1 MNLVNN
7 IFFGLGLC
15 SIILGIPLSQILAN
29 SYNFFT
35 INNYFIEIS
44 ISLMFIIISLKFFY
58 EKIKI
63 KSKLLLT
70 FFNIIFFQI
79 INIYVIKY
87 TEYFF
92 NSYSTSIK
100 IITYSSLILFF
111 FVISIVINKKIL
123 ESIIKYLSILFFF
136 QFTLIIFYSLNF
148 DTNRHKNDIKK
159 ISDTKNVFLII
170 LDELSLDFITNKN
183 NEIKDEFINLKKL
196 TNNSSF
202 FTNAHTSFDFTSKAM
217 LSVLT
222 FGDSLDNELIK
233 NKSHYFKDVTLYDD
247 NLYKEL
253 SKTHRINLFASYD
266 YCHYHIRFIS
276 YCISKVNNEKN
287 LIKSIQSYIYFIYL
301 YSTPKFI
308 INRLHSR
315 NIINKDGTTRDY
327 YINEINLIDQFI
339 NNIKLNTDERNL
351 YLLHTNITHQ
361 PWVLDKDGRINLE
374 KVIVEE
380 DKIKNINEL
389 KNSYNDSILYAD
401 KKLGEIFSFLKN
413 KNIYDDALIIIM
425 SDHGVSFDE
434 NIFLRM
440 NGNANTQISKVP
452 LIIKKPFQRKARVI
466 KEYAN
471 IIDVGS
477 TLVNFLNNK
486 KKKFNHSKDLFN
498 YASFGE
504 MNIPFLSIVEEYD
517 ITGKIIYNKKIY
529 CKNSKEQYVLMNNE
543 NYNNIYNICI
553 NK

>member
-1 MNLVNN
+1 M
-7 IFFGLGLC
+7 
-15 SIILGIPLSQILAN
+15 
-29 SYNFFT
+29 
-35 INNYFIEIS
+35 
-44 ISLMFIIISLKFFY
+44 
-58 EKIKI
+58 
-63 KSKLLLT
+63 
-70 FFNIIFFQI
+70 
-79 INIYVIKY
+79 
-87 TEYFF
+87 
-92 NSYSTSIK
+92 
-100 IITYSSLILFF
+100 
-111 FVISIVINKKIL
+111 
-123 ESIIKYLSILFFF
+123 
-136 QFTLIIFYSLNF
+136 NF
-148 DTNRHKNDIKK
+148 DTNRYKNDIKK
-159 ISDTKNVFLII
+159 ISDTNNVFLII
-170 LDELSLDFITNKN
+170 LDELSLDFIINKN

-222 FGDSLDNELIK
+222 FGDSLDNELIE
-233 NKSHYFKDVTLYDD
+233 NKSHYFKDVVLYDD

-253 SKTHRINLFASYD
+253 SKTHKINVFASYD

-276 YCISKVNNEKN
+276 YCISKVNNETN
-287 LIKSIQSYIYFIYL
+287 LIKSIQSYIYSIYL

-327 YINEINLIDQFI
+327 YINEINLIDQFT

-361 PWVLDKDGRINLE
+361 PWVLDKDGKINLE

-413 KNIYDDALIIIM
+413 KNIYEDSLIIIM

-452 LIIKKPFQRKARVI
+452 LIIKKPFQKKARVI

-486 KKKFNHSKDLFN
+486 KKNL
-498 YASFGE
+498 
-504 MNIPFLSIVEEYD
+504 
-517 ITGKIIYNKKIY
+517 IIQKIY
-529 CKNSKEQYVLMNNE
+529 LITLLLM
-543 NYNNIYNICI
+543 
-553 NK
+553 K